1 MNMSIRRSAALSAAL
16 LLVLVSAAG
25 LASPFLGSKGDPHA
39 TLYLNVDQRAKQIYP
54 VNIWAVDGQL
64 TNRDDQGVL
73 WVKPGEYTFT
83 VKVAKDF
90 NLTVNKPGAIRS
102 SEPVRGTNM
111 ADAPGLQ
118 RDVRGNA
125 DQHDLKV
132 TVEEGKAYYIGAKLG
147 AGGKWEPVVWKTE
160 DDKS

>member
-1 MNMSIRRSAALSAAL
+1 
-16 LLVLVSAAG
+16 
-25 LASPFLGSKGDPHA
+25 
-39 TLYLNVDQRAKQIYP
+39 

-64 TNRDDQGVL
+64 TNRDDQGML

-83 VKVAKDF
+83 VKVAKEF
-90 NLTVNKPGAIRS
+90 NANVGKPSA
-102 SEPVRGTNM
+102 VRGVNM

-118 RDVRGNA
+118 RDVRGNT

-160 DDKS
+160 DEKS